1 MLLVRYLD
9 EQTHCHCFDKQQS
22 FMLRAQ
28 NKLQGVFHCLH
39 PVVCKLQFIVI
50 FHFMP
55 RRLKTYR
62 SDPRDSSYPLH
73 ILTMSDACSMSLG
86 LQGRCDNSIS

>member
-1 MLLVRYLD
+1 MRNKD
-9 EQTHCHCFDKQQS
+9 EQAYCHCFDKQQN
-22 FMLRAQ
+22 FMLRAH

-39 PVVCKLQFIVI
+39 PVVSKLRFIVI

-62 SDPRDSSYPLH
+62 SVPRDS
-73 ILTMSDACSMSLG
+73 
-86 LQGRCDNSIS
+86 